1 MQCLFK
7 KCYYVYKVCAVSVS
21 TPVDAKSR
29 WIGIK
34 MDASIGPDGECQTVG
49 VLLTPQQIAKARG
62 EGGKMYR
69 ILTRIDIYLL
79 THQVEA

>member
-1 MQCLFK
+1 
-7 KCYYVYKVCAVSVS
+7 
-21 TPVDAKSR
+21 
-29 WIGIK
+29 